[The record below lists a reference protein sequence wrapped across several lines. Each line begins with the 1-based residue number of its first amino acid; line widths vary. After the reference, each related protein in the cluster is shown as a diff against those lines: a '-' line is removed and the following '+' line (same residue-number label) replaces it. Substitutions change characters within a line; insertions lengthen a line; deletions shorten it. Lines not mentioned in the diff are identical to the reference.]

1 MLDLASPFLFLDY
14 NFKTLNFFDMKKH
27 FTHLFTFLLIALTD
41 FSFAQVDWA
50 IKSIKSPTELE
61 STPTGTSF
69 DLIVECENKGN
80 STIKAGDTA
89 TISMLVIDKETNSI
103 ALEYP
108 QNASQG
114 VVNLYVIPEAI
125 APGETHDITLNLT
138 NTLIVT
144 QSRNMRLGIYS
155 YYFNRTNPPIDSDST
170 NNEKAVDLIWWNQQK
185 WNVSVHD
192 VAYNSDNIAVYP
204 NPANDPLNVQLIF
217 AESNA
222 VNIELLDLSGKMVA
236 SPNKNQAISPNQFT
250 LDVTDLSKGIYILK
264 VTNGTKVS
272 TSKVTI
278 SH

>member
-1 MLDLASPFLFLDY
+1 
-14 NFKTLNFFDMKKH
+14 MKKH
-27 FTHLFTFLLIALTD
+27 FTHLFTFLLIALTN

-61 STPTGTSF
+61 
-69 DLIVECENKGN
+69 
-80 STIKAGDTA
+80 
-89 TISMLVIDKETNSI
+89 
-103 ALEYP
+103 
-108 QNASQG
+108 
-114 VVNLYVIPEAI
+114 
-125 APGETHDITLNLT
+125 
-138 NTLIVT
+138 
-144 QSRNMRLGIYS
+144 
-155 YYFNRTNPPIDSDST
+155 ST

-185 WNVSVHD
+185 WNVSVHN

-204 NPANDPLNVQLIF
+204 NPANDQLNVQLIF